1 MRTVGFVVKRV
12 YKLVETVYTSIGL
25 WGLQLIKSEKQPEMT
40 KKTFTGRDNTLTG
53 SLIFKMMIR
62 RKVKGNNFN

>member
-25 WGLQLIKSEKQPEMT
+25 WGLQLIKSEKQPEMK
-40 KKTFTGRDNTLTG
+40 KKTFTG
-53 SLIFKMMIR
+53 
-62 RKVKGNNFN
+62 